1 MTLKMPPPSLKRA
14 TLALLLCCNLLACR
28 ESPQYPFDL
37 IIAGGKLVD
46 GSGSLWFPGD
56 VAIRGDEIVHVGTLK
71 DREQKGRRVIDARGL
86 WVTPGFIDIHSH
98 SDAGSMIHSNALSKV
113 HQGVTTEILGGGH
126 PDHAFHS
133 AGGGRPASQ
142 AVPTDRTPLAQTFL
156 RLQQGGIAV
165 NVASYVRAG
174 GVRRSVLG
182 DDVCEPTQPEVAA
195 MTQLVR
201 QAMLEGALG
210 LASSA
215 RPATEGILSGEQLAE
230 LVREVK
236 SHGGIYATEIANSAS
251 GIEKSL
257 KEAIQ
262 LAEQA
267 QIPVDIRGLRVV
279 DRRGRGR
286 LQKAIDSIEKARESG
301 LAVTASLSPYRNA
314 RAHLVD
320 LLPPWAS
327 DGGREELL
335 KRLSRRDLRVR
346 ILRELRQK
354 QPGGVNPFRAAGG
367 WEAIVLLQ
375 ADSRKYQALAGKSIQ
390 AIAAQLDR
398 SPGETLFDLLRESK
412 GPVGVLY
419 PLMSEADLR
428 RALQVPWMSIG
439 SGGAAGGR
447 DLPGGGTPHP
457 HGYGAFV
464 RVLGQ
469 YVRVEQVL
477 DLEEAVHKMTGMNA
491 AKLGLKDRGLLQVGM
506 KADIAIFDAERV
518 AGHASFQEPHLL
530 AEGIEYVIVNGT
542 LVIDAGRPLDARP
555 GEVLYGPGKPNP

>member
-1 MTLKMPPPSLKRA
+1 MPQPSLKRA
-14 TLALLLCCNLLACR
+14 TLALVLCCNLLACR

-86 WVTPGFIDIHSH
+86 WVAPGFIDIHSH
-98 SDAGSMIHSNALSKV
+98 SDASSMIHSNALSKV

-126 PDHAFHS
+126 PDQGFHAE
-133 AGGGRPASQ
+133 GGGRPASQ

-182 DDVCEPTQPEVAA
+182 DDVREPTQPEVAA

-236 SHGGIYATEIANSAS
+236 SHGGTYATEIGNSAS

-267 QIPVDIRGLRVV
+267 EIPVDIMGLRVV
-279 DRRGRGR
+279 DRRGRGH
-286 LQKAIDSIEKARESG
+286 LQKAIDSIEKARKSG

-335 KRLSRRDLRVR
+335 KRLSGRDLRVR

-390 AIAAQLDR
+390 AIAAQLGR

-428 RALQVPWMSIG
+428 RVLQVPWMSIG
-439 SGGAAGGR
+439 SGGAAGGS

-469 YVRVEQVL
+469 YVREEQVL
-477 DLEEAVHKMTGMNA
+477 DLEEAVYKMTGMNA

-518 AGHASFQEPHLL
+518 AGHASFQEPHRL

-555 GEVLYGPGKPNP
+555 GEVLYGPGKPNR

>member
-1 MTLKMPPPSLKRA
+1 MPPPLLKRA

-56 VAIRGDEIVHVGTLK
+56 LAIRGDEIVHVGTLK

-182 DDVCEPTQPEVAA
+182 DDVREPTQPEVAA

-251 GIEKSL
+251 GIEKLL

-279 DRRGRGR
+279 DRPGRGR

-314 RAHLVD
+314 REHLVD
-320 LLPPWAS
+320 LLPSWAS

-335 KRLSRRDLRVR
+335 KRLSGRNLRVR

-390 AIAAQLDR
+390 AIAAQLGR

-518 AGHASFQEPHLL
+518 AGHASFQEPHRL

>member
-182 DDVCEPTQPEVAA
+182 DDVREPTQPEVAA

-262 LAEQA
+262 L
-267 QIPVDIRGLRVV
+267 V
-279 DRRGRGR
+279 
-286 LQKAIDSIEKARESG
+286 
-301 LAVTASLSPYRNA
+301 
-314 RAHLVD
+314 
-320 LLPPWAS
+320 
-327 DGGREELL
+327 
-335 KRLSRRDLRVR
+335 
-346 ILRELRQK
+346 
-354 QPGGVNPFRAAGG
+354 
-367 WEAIVLLQ
+367 
-375 ADSRKYQALAGKSIQ
+375 
-390 AIAAQLDR
+390 
-398 SPGETLFDLLRESK
+398 
-412 GPVGVLY
+412 
-419 PLMSEADLR
+419 
-428 RALQVPWMSIG
+428 
-439 SGGAAGGR
+439 
-447 DLPGGGTPHP
+447 
-457 HGYGAFV
+457 
-464 RVLGQ
+464 
-469 YVRVEQVL
+469 
-477 DLEEAVHKMTGMNA
+477 
-491 AKLGLKDRGLLQVGM
+491 
-506 KADIAIFDAERV
+506 
-518 AGHASFQEPHLL
+518 
-530 AEGIEYVIVNGT
+530 
-542 LVIDAGRPLDARP
+542 
-555 GEVLYGPGKPNP
+555 

>member
-1 MTLKMPPPSLKRA
+1 MTLTMPPPSLKRA

-98 SDAGSMIHSNALSKV
+98 SEADSMIDSNALSKV

-133 AGGGRPASQ
+133 AGGGRPASK

-174 GVRRSVLG
+174 GVRRWVLG
-182 DDVCEPTQPEVAA
+182 DDVREPTQPEVAA

-230 LVREVK
+230 LVQEVK
-236 SHGGIYATEIANSAS
+236 SHGGIYATDIGNSAS

-279 DRRGRGR
+279 DPRGRGR

-335 KRLSRRDLRVR
+335 KRLSGRDLRVR

-354 QPGGVNPFRAAGG
+354 QPGGGNPFRAAGG

-390 AIAAQLDR
+390 AIAAQLGR

-469 YVRVEQVL
+469 YVREEQVL

-518 AGHASFQEPHLL
+518 AGHASFQEPHRL
-530 AEGIEYVIVNGT
+530 AKGIEHVIVNGT
-542 LVIDAGRPLDARP
+542 LVIDTGRSLDARP
-555 GEVLYGPGKPNP
+555 GEVLYGPGKTDP

>member
-1 MTLKMPPPSLKRA
+1 MPPPSLKRA

-37 IIAGGKLVD
+37 IIADGKLVD

-86 WVTPGFIDIHSH
+86 WVAPGFIDIHSH

-126 PDHAFHS
+126 PDQGFHAE
-133 AGGGRPASQ
+133 GGGRPASQ

-182 DDVCEPTQPEVAA
+182 DDVREPTQPEVAA

-236 SHGGIYATEIANSAS
+236 SHGGIYATEIGNSAS

-267 QIPVDIRGLRVV
+267 EIPVDIMGLRVV
-279 DRRGRGR
+279 DRRGRGH

-335 KRLSRRDLRVR
+335 KRLSGRDLRVR

-390 AIAAQLDR
+390 AMAAQLGR

-428 RALQVPWMSIG
+428 RALQVSWMSIG

-518 AGHASFQEPHLL
+518 AGHASFQEPHRL

-555 GEVLYGPGKPNP
+555 GEVLYGPGKPNR

>member
-56 VAIRGDEIVHVGTLK
+56 VAIRADEIVHVGTLK

-86 WVTPGFIDIHSH
+86 WVAPGFIDIHSH
-98 SDAGSMIHSNALSKV
+98 SDAGSMIHSKALSKV

-126 PDHAFHS
+126 PDQGFHAE
-133 AGGGRPASQ
+133 GGGRPASQ

-182 DDVCEPTQPEVAA
+182 DDVREPTQPEVAA
-195 MTQLVR
+195 MTQVVR

-236 SHGGIYATEIANSAS
+236 SHGGIFATEIANSAS

-279 DRRGRGR
+279 DRRGRGH

-335 KRLSRRDLRVR
+335 KRLSGRDLRVR

-354 QPGGVNPFRAAGG
+354 QSGGVNPFRAAGG

-428 RALQVPWMSIG
+428 RALQVSWMSIG

-518 AGHASFQEPHLL
+518 AGHASFQEPHRL

-555 GEVLYGPGKPNP
+555 GEVLYGPGKPNR

>member
-1 MTLKMPPPSLKRA
+1 MTLKMPPPLLKRA

-86 WVTPGFIDIHSH
+86 WVTPGFIDVHSH
-98 SDAGSMIHSNALSKV
+98 SEAGSMIHSNALSKV

-126 PDHAFHS
+126 PDQGFHAE
-133 AGGGRPASQ
+133 GGGRPASQ

-182 DDVCEPTQPEVAA
+182 DDVREPTQPEVAA

-236 SHGGIYATEIANSAS
+236 SHGGIYATEIGNSAS

-267 QIPVDIRGLRVV
+267 QIPVDIMGLRVV

-335 KRLSRRDLRVR
+335 KRLSGRDLRVR

-518 AGHASFQEPHLL
+518 AGHASFQEPHRL

>member
-1 MTLKMPPPSLKRA
+1 MPQPSLKRA
-14 TLALLLCCNLLACR
+14 TLALVLCCNLLACR

-86 WVTPGFIDIHSH
+86 WVAPGFIDIHSH
-98 SDAGSMIHSNALSKV
+98 SDASSMIHSNALSKV

-126 PDHAFHS
+126 PDQGFHAE
-133 AGGGRPASQ
+133 GGGRPASQ

-182 DDVCEPTQPEVAA
+182 DDVREPTQPEVAA

-236 SHGGIYATEIANSAS
+236 SHGGTYATEIGNSAS

-267 QIPVDIRGLRVV
+267 EIPVDIMGLRVV
-279 DRRGRGR
+279 DRRGRGH
-286 LQKAIDSIEKARESG
+286 LQKAIDSIEKARKSG

-335 KRLSRRDLRVR
+335 NRLSGRDLRVR

-375 ADSRKYQALAGKSIQ
+375 ADSRKFQALAGKSIQ
-390 AIAAQLDR
+390 AMAAQLGR

-428 RALQVPWMSIG
+428 RALQVSWMSIG

-518 AGHASFQEPHLL
+518 AGHASFQEPHRL

-555 GEVLYGPGKPNP
+555 GEVLYGPGKPNR

>member
-1 MTLKMPPPSLKRA
+1 MTLKMPPSSLKRA
-14 TLALLLCCNLLACR
+14 ILALLLCCNLPACR

-56 VAIRGDEIVHVGTLK
+56 VAIRGDEIVHVGTLE

-98 SDAGSMIHSNALSKV
+98 SEAGSMIHSNALSKV
-113 HQGVTTEILGGGH
+113 HQGVTTEILGGG
-126 PDHAFHS
+126 
-133 AGGGRPASQ
+133 RPGDP
-142 AVPTDRTPLAQTFL
+142 AVSVVWTPLGQTFH

-174 GVRRSVLG
+174 DVRRSVLG
-182 DDVCEPTQPEVAA
+182 DDVREPTQPEVAA

-215 RPATEGILSGEQLAE
+215 RPATEGILSHEQLAE
-230 LVREVK
+230 LAREVK
-236 SHGGIYATEIANSAS
+236 SHGGVYATEIGNSAA

-257 KEAIQ
+257 KEAIR
-262 LAEQA
+262 LAKQA
-267 QIPVDIRGLRVV
+267 QIPVDIRGLRVA
-279 DRRGRGR
+279 DPRGRGR

-301 LAVTASLSPYRNA
+301 LAVTASLSPYRTA

-320 LLPPWAS
+320 LLPPWTS

-335 KRLSRRDLRVR
+335 KRLSGRDLRAR

-354 QPGGVNPFRAAGG
+354 KPGGVNPFRAAGG

-375 ADSRKYQALAGKSIQ
+375 ADSPKYQALAGDSIQ
-390 AIAAQLDR
+390 AIAAQLGR

-419 PLMSEADLR
+419 PLMSKADLR
-428 RALQVPWMSIG
+428 RALQVPWMSVG
-439 SGGAAGGR
+439 SGGAAGGS

-469 YVRVEQVL
+469 YVREEQVL
-477 DLEEAVHKMTGMNA
+477 DLEAAVHKMTGMNA
-491 AKLGLKDRGLLQVGM
+491 AKLGLKNRGLLQVGM

-518 AGHASFQEPHLL
+518 AGHASFQEPHRL

-542 LVIDAGRPLDARP
+542 LVIDAGNPLDARP
-555 GEVLYGPGKPNP
+555 GKVLYGPGKTDQ

>member
-1 MTLKMPPPSLKRA
+1 MPPPSLKRA

-182 DDVCEPTQPEVAA
+182 DDVREPTQPEVAA

-215 RPATEGILSGEQLAE
+215 RPASEGILSHEQLAE
-230 LVREVK
+230 LAREVK
-236 SHGGIYATEIANSAS
+236 SHGGVYATEIGNSAA

-257 KEAIQ
+257 KEAIR
-262 LAEQA
+262 LAKQA

-279 DRRGRGR
+279 DRSRPRTPAKGDRFHREGEGVGAGRDRQPVSLPDRPG
-286 LQKAIDSIEKARESG
+286 APGG
-301 LAVTASLSPYRNA
+301 LVA
-314 RAHLVD
+314 
-320 LLPPWAS
+320 PWTS

-335 KRLSRRDLRVR
+335 KRLSGRDLRAR

-354 QPGGVNPFRAAGG
+354 KPGGVNPFRAAGG

-390 AIAAQLDR
+390 AIAAQLGR

-419 PLMSEADLR
+419 PLMSKADLR
-428 RALQVPWMSIG
+428 RALQVPWMSVG
-439 SGGAAGGR
+439 SGGAAGGS

-469 YVRVEQVL
+469 YVREEQVL
-477 DLEEAVHKMTGMNA
+477 DLEAAVHKMTGMNA
-491 AKLGLKDRGLLQVGM
+491 AKLGLKNRGLLQVGM

-518 AGHASFQEPHLL
+518 AGHASFQEPHRL

-542 LVIDAGRPLDARP
+542 LVIDAGNPLDARP
-555 GEVLYGPGKPNP
+555 GKVLYGPGKTDQ

>member
-1 MTLKMPPPSLKRA
+1 MPPPSLKRA
-14 TLALLLCCNLLACR
+14 TLALVLCCNLLACR

-86 WVTPGFIDIHSH
+86 WVAPGFIDIHSH

-126 PDHAFHS
+126 PDQGFHAE
-133 AGGGRPASQ
+133 GGGRPASQ

-182 DDVCEPTQPEVAA
+182 DDVREPTQPEVAA

-236 SHGGIYATEIANSAS
+236 SHGGIYATEIGNSAS

-267 QIPVDIRGLRVV
+267 EIPVDIMGLRVV
-279 DRRGRGR
+279 DRRGRGH

-335 KRLSRRDLRVR
+335 KRLSGRDLRVR

-390 AIAAQLDR
+390 AMAAQLGR

-518 AGHASFQEPHLL
+518 AGHASFQEPHRL

>member
-1 MTLKMPPPSLKRA
+1 MPPPSLKRA

-182 DDVCEPTQPEVAA
+182 DDVREPTQPEVAA

-210 LASSA
+210 LTSSA

-236 SHGGIYATEIANSAS
+236 SHGGIHATEIGNSAS

-335 KRLSRRDLRVR
+335 KRLSGRDLRVR

-390 AIAAQLDR
+390 AIAAQLGR

-518 AGHASFQEPHLL
+518 AGHASFQEPHRL